1 MPATVMIVD
10 DSAMVRMQVRRVLT
24 DAGFVVDDACDGAD
38 AWDKLQ
44 RRGAFSLIVCD
55 VNMPRMNGLELLE
68 KLKSQAT
75 CPAMP
80 ILMLT
85 TEGEPGLIAR
95 AKQAGAKGWIV
106 KPFKADLLVAA
117 VKKLAA

>member
-1 MPATVMIVD
+1 MKRILIDRRQRFALAVAGYFVD
-10 DSAMVRMQVRRVLT
+10 PRQALSLTPFLVRASAGRRAITHAHV
-24 DAGFVVDDACDGAD
+24 ARSR
-38 AWDKLQ
+38 KQ
-44 RRGAFSLIVCD
+44 
-55 VNMPRMNGLELLE
+55 LELLE
-68 KLKSQAT
+68 KLKVQAT

>member
-1 MPATVMIVD
+1 
-10 DSAMVRMQVRRVLT
+10 MQQLELT
-24 DAGFVVDDACDGAD
+24 LDVGQIGAQAARQRAG
-38 AWDKLQ
+38 L
-44 RRGAFSLIVCD
+44 
-55 VNMPRMNGLELLE
+55 MPRMNGLELLE